1 MKRNMISLN
10 DFSIELLQSIIKYL
24 DPIDLRKTCLINKN
38 FYSACI
44 YFINSEKWKNLEFMR
59 KNTYPIMKEILS
71 GNRWI
76 IINNNISKVVNHAAN
91 MSDHYCSGMD
101 FYRIMTNDGKLHST
115 SEKVVNIK
123 ILVDSKENHKLIP
136 IALSLR

>member
-1 MKRNMISLN
+1 
-10 DFSIELLQSIIKYL
+10 
-24 DPIDLRKTCLINKN
+24 
-38 FYSACI
+38 
-44 YFINSEKWKNLEFMR
+44 MR
-59 KNTYPIMKEILS
+59 KNTYPIMKEFLS

-91 MSDHYCSGMD
+91 MSYHYCSGMD

-136 IALSLR
+136 T